1 MELVACE
8 MTEPLP
14 VREIGPY
21 RLGKLYIFRER
32 FKKTGEVILPPLF
45 RYTQNESLRIEFER
59 FIRLSDEE
67 LESYIPFLNK

>member
-1 MELVACE
+1 MELIVCE

-21 RLGKLYIFRER
+21 RLGKLHVFRER
-32 FKKTGEVILPPLF
+32 FIKTGEIILPPFF
-45 RYTQNESLRIEFER
+45 RTTQNESLRLEFER

-67 LESYIPFLNK
+67 LEKYVPFQ

>member
-21 RLGKLYIFRER
+21 RLGRLHIFRDR
-32 FKKTGEVILPPLF
+32 FKKTGEVIIPPLF
-45 RYTQNESLRIEFER
+45 RYAQNHELLVEFER
-59 FIRLSDEE
+59 FIRLTDEE
-67 LESYIPFLNK
+67 LETYIPFR